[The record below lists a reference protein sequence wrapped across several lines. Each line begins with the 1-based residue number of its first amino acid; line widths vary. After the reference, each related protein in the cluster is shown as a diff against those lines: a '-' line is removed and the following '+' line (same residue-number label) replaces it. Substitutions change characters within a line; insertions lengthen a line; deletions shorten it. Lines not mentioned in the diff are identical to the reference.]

1 MNPLPAPPLLVITDR
16 WQARALL
23 EEVAAAAFRGGCRW
37 LSLREKDLPAA
48 ERLALAARLASIA
61 AGFGATL
68 TVHED
73 IEAAALTSGVH
84 LPAGGDPKAA
94 RERLGPRALIGVS
107 AHSLEAACAA
117 EAAGADYVTFSPIY
131 PTDSK
136 PGYGP
141 TQGPLALSAL
151 YAGLRIPVI
160 ALGGIGPQTVR
171 ACLDAGAAGV
181 AVMGGVMR
189 ADDAAEELR
198 RLLAAGGW
206 PQLTR

>member
-16 WQARALL
+16 RQAGAPL

-37 LSLREKDLPAA
+37 LSLREKDLPAG
-48 ERLALAARLASIA
+48 ERLALATRLAAVA
-61 AGFGATL
+61 AGFGATV
-68 TVHED
+68 TVHD
-73 IEAAALTSGVH
+73 DVQAAALTSGVH

-107 AHSLEAACAA
+107 THSLEAACAA

-141 TQGPLALSAL
+141 TQGPHALRAL
-151 YAGLRIPVI
+151 CAKLSIPVI

-189 ADDAAEELR
+189 ADDPADGLR
-198 RLLAAGGW
+198 RLLAAGEW
-206 PQLTR
+206 PQPIR